1 MQLPGPAY
9 REYDFILAGGGMA
22 GLSFA
27 YYLGQ
32 SSFGDKRILIIDRGE
47 RKEQTVCYWSDEP
60 SEFDS
65 LAEKSWNSL
74 YFHSA
79 RPSSIKFGIE
89 PYSYFKVNGHS
100 WFSYI
105 ETELGKHSNI
115 HYLQAEIES
124 ISYQGIGSCV
134 NTSKGS
140 FYASEKI
147 IDSFSP
153 FPCENSN
160 PKHLKQHFLGGG
172 MQF

>member
-32 SSFGDKRILIIDRGE
+32 SSLSDKRILIIDRGV
-47 RKEQTVCYWSDEP
+47 RNEQTFCYWSDEP
-60 SEFDS
+60 SEFDA
-65 LAEKSWNSL
+65 LAEKSWDSL

-79 RPSSIKFGIE
+79 RPSSLKISIE
-89 PYSYFKVNGHS
+89 PYTYHKINGHA

-105 ETELGKHSNI
+105 ETELAKHPNI

-124 ISYQGIGSCV
+124 IGFQGLGSSV
-134 NTSKGS
+134 NTSEGTY
-140 FYASEKI
+140 YASEKI
-147 IDSFSP
+147 IDSFKNDYDGK
-153 FPCENSN
+153 FIT
-160 PKHLKQHFLGGG
+160 FLPEIKII
-172 MQF
+172 